1 MVLSSQFLLVIY
13 LLFLSSV
20 LCQVTEFISIDCG
33 GTSNYTD
40 PRTGL
45 AWISDMGMMNS
56 NGKSVLVE
64 NPNGDW
70 MQYRKRRDFPID
82 STKKYCY
89 TLGTKERRRYI
100 VRATFQYGNLGS
112 DQDTYPKFKLY
123 LDATQWSTV
132 TVLDGLRVYVKEMI
146 IRAPSNSI
154 DVCICCA
161 TTGSPFISTLEL
173 RPLNLSMY
181 ATDFEDNFFLK
192 VAARINFGAP
202 SKDDIRYPDDPYDRI
217 WESDLHKRQN
227 FLVGEAPGT
236 VRISTSKN
244 IDIRTREYPPV
255 KVMQTAVVGTQ
266 GVLSYRL
273 NLEDFPA
280 NARAY
285 AYFAEIQDLGANETR
300 KFKLQQPYMP
310 DYSNAVVNIA
320 ENANG
325 SYTLYEPSYM
335 NVTFNFVLS
344 FRFVKTRDSTQGPLL
359 SAIEIS
365 KYQKIAAKTERQD
378 VTVLEALCS
387 MSDGS
392 GWTNDGGD
400 PCIPY
405 SINTSVVSSIRDDST
420 DLLCSALSG
429 KNIKGEIPS
438 ELKNMEALTEL
449 WLDGN
454 SLTGPLPDMSSL
466 INLKIVHIENNSFSG
481 EIPRALLAGKINFK
495 YENNPELHKRKMRFK
510 LILGSSI
517 GVLAILL
524 VLFLGSLYLLHNFRR
539 KILVQKNNEKGD
551 SLRTS
556 TKPSTAYSIARGG
569 HFMDEGARSLIRK
582 GDVISVVD
590 PILIGNVKIESI
602 WRIAEVAIQ
611 CVEHK
616 GCSRPGMQEIVMAI
630 QDAIKIEK
638 GSDQK
643 LSSGSS
649 RAQSS
654 RKTLLT
660 SFLEI
665 ETPDLSNGCMA
676 PSFLLV
682 IYLLFLS
689 SVLCQVTEFI
699 SIDCGGTSNYTDPST
714 GLAWISDMGMMNSN
728 GKSVLV
734 ENPNGDWMQY
744 RKRRDFPIDS
754 TKKYC
759 YTLSTKER
767 RRYIVRAT
775 FQYGNL
781 GSDQDTYPKFK
792 LYLDATLWSTVTVLD
807 GSRVYVKEM
816 IIRAPS
822 NSIDVCICCA
832 TTGTPFISTL
842 ELRPLNLSMYA
853 TDFEDDFFLKVAAR
867 INFGAPSKDAIR
879 YPDDPYDRIWESD
892 LDKRQNFLVGE
903 APGTVRINTS
913 KNIDI
918 RKREYPPVK
927 VMQTAVVGTQGV
939 LSYRLNLQDFPA
951 NARAYAYFAE
961 IQDLGPNEMRKFK
974 LQQPYM
980 PEYSN
985 AVVNIAENANG
996 SNTLYEPSY
1005 MNVTFNFVLS
1015 FRFVKT
1021 RDSTQGPLLSAI
1033 EISKY
1038 QKIAAKTERQDVT
1051 ALEAL
1056 CSMSDGSGW
1065 TNNGGDPC
1073 IPVQWDWVTCSSS
1086 TPPRITKIALSGKN
1100 VKGQIPSELKNMQAL
1115 TELWLDDNSLI
1126 GPLPNMSNLINLKI
1140 LHIGNNSFSG
1150 EIPRALLTGKINL
1163 KYENNPELHK
1173 QRFRLIFGSSIGV
1186 LSILL
1191 VLFLGSD
1198 DKGGR
1203 LSNVNWF
1210 ILLKSSSGDSLRTNT
1225 KPLAAYYANQ
1235 QLTKKSDVYSFGVVL
1250 LELISG
1256 RKPVSVEDFGSDL
1269 NIVHWARSLIRKGDV
1284 ISIVDPILIGNVKI
1298 ESIWRIAEVAIQ
1310 CVKQQGYSRP
1320 RMQEIVQAIQ
1330 DAIKIEKG
1338 SDQKSSS
1345 GGSDAQ
1351 SSRKTFLSSFLEI
1364 ETPDLSNGCIEPS
1377 AR

>member
-1 MVLSSQFLLVIY
+1 
-13 LLFLSSV
+13 
-20 LCQVTEFISIDCG
+20 
-33 GTSNYTD
+33 
-40 PRTGL
+40 
-45 AWISDMGMMNS
+45 MGMMS
-56 NGKSVLVE
+56 HHGKSVQVE
-64 NPNGDW
+64 NPNGDR

-82 STKKYCY
+82 S
-89 TLGTKERRRYI
+89 
-100 VRATFQYGNLGS
+100 S
-112 DQDTYPKFKLY
+112 
-123 LDATQWSTV
+123 
-132 TVLDGLRVYVKEMI
+132 
-146 IRAPSNSI
+146 
-154 DVCICCA
+154 
-161 TTGSPFISTLEL
+161 
-173 RPLNLSMY
+173 
-181 ATDFEDNFFLK
+181 
-192 VAARINFGAP
+192 
-202 SKDDIRYPDDPYDRI
+202 
-217 WESDLHKRQN
+217 
-227 FLVGEAPGT
+227 
-236 VRISTSKN
+236 
-244 IDIRTREYPPV
+244 
-255 KVMQTAVVGTQ
+255 
-266 GVLSYRL
+266 
-273 NLEDFPA
+273 
-280 NARAY
+280 
-285 AYFAEIQDLGANETR
+285 
-300 KFKLQQPYMP
+300 
-310 DYSNAVVNIA
+310 
-320 ENANG
+320 
-325 SYTLYEPSYM
+325 
-335 NVTFNFVLS
+335 
-344 FRFVKTRDSTQGPLL
+344 
-359 SAIEIS
+359 
-365 KYQKIAAKTERQD
+365 
-378 VTVLEALCS
+378 
-387 MSDGS
+387 
-392 GWTNDGGD
+392 
-400 PCIPY
+400 
-405 SINTSVVSSIRDDST
+405 
-420 DLLCSALSG
+420 
-429 KNIKGEIPS
+429 
-438 ELKNMEALTEL
+438 
-449 WLDGN
+449 
-454 SLTGPLPDMSSL
+454 
-466 INLKIVHIENNSFSG
+466 
-481 EIPRALLAGKINFK
+481 
-495 YENNPELHKRKMRFK
+495 
-510 LILGSSI
+510 
-517 GVLAILL
+517 
-524 VLFLGSLYLLHNFRR
+524 
-539 KILVQKNNEKGD
+539 
-551 SLRTS
+551 
-556 TKPSTAYSIARGG
+556 
-569 HFMDEGARSLIRK
+569 
-582 GDVISVVD
+582 
-590 PILIGNVKIESI
+590 
-602 WRIAEVAIQ
+602 
-611 CVEHK
+611 
-616 GCSRPGMQEIVMAI
+616 
-630 QDAIKIEK
+630 
-638 GSDQK
+638 
-643 LSSGSS
+643 
-649 RAQSS
+649 
-654 RKTLLT
+654 
-660 SFLEI
+660 
-665 ETPDLSNGCMA
+665 
-676 PSFLLV
+676 
-682 IYLLFLS
+682 
-689 SVLCQVTEFI
+689 
-699 SIDCGGTSNYTDPST
+699 
-714 GLAWISDMGMMNSN
+714 
-728 GKSVLV
+728 
-734 ENPNGDWMQY
+734 
-744 RKRRDFPIDS
+744 
-754 TKKYC
+754 KKYC

-853 TDFEDDFFLKVAAR
+853 TDFEDNFFLKVAAR

-961 IQDLGPNEMRKFK
+961 IQDLGANETRKFK

-985 AVVNIAENANG
+985 AVLNIAENANG
-996 SNTLYEPSY
+996 SNTLYEPSC

-1021 RDSTQGPLLSAI
+1021 KDSTQGPLLSAI

-1038 QKIAAKTERQDVT
+1038 QKIAAKTDRQDVT

-1056 CSMSDGSGW
+1056 CSMFEGSGW

-1073 IPVQWDWVTCSSS
+1073 IPVHWDWVTCSSS
-1086 TPPRITKIALSGKN
+1086 TPPRITKISLSGKN
-1100 VKGQIPSELKNMQAL
+1100 AKGQIPSELKNMEAL
-1115 TELWLDDNSLI
+1115 TELWLDDNSLT
-1126 GPLPNMSNLINLKI
+1126 GPLPDMSNLINLKI
-1140 LHIGNNSFSG
+1140 LHLENNNLTSSLPSYLASLSKLQELHIGNNSFSG

-1173 QRFRLIFGSSIGV
+1173 QRFKLIFGSSIGV

-1198 DKGGR
+1198 DEGVR
-1203 LSNVNWF
+1203 LSNVNRF
-1210 ILLKSSSGDSLRTNT
+1210 ILLISSGDSLRTNT
-1225 KPLAAYYANQ
+1225 KPLAAYYISLSELEEATNIFSKKIGKGSFGSVYYGKMKDGKEVAVKIMAEAASHRTQQFVTEVALLSRIHHRNLVPLIGYCEDEHQHMLVYEYMHNGTLGDRIHGSVNQKPLDWPARLQIAHDAAKGLEYLHTGCNPARGTVGYLDPEYYANQ

-1284 ISIVDPILIGNVKI
+1284 ISIVDPIMIGNVKI

-1345 GGSDAQ
+1345 GGSEAQ

>member
-1 MVLSSQFLLVIY
+1 
-13 LLFLSSV
+13 
-20 LCQVTEFISIDCG
+20 
-33 GTSNYTD
+33 
-40 PRTGL
+40 
-45 AWISDMGMMNS
+45 MGMMNS
-56 NGKSVLVE
+56 NGKSV
-64 NPNGDW
+64 
-70 MQYRKRRDFPID
+70 I
-82 STKKYCY
+82 
-89 TLGTKERRRYI
+89 
-100 VRATFQYGNLGS
+100 
-112 DQDTYPKFKLY
+112 
-123 LDATQWSTV
+123 
-132 TVLDGLRVYVKEMI
+132 
-146 IRAPSNSI
+146 
-154 DVCICCA
+154 
-161 TTGSPFISTLEL
+161 
-173 RPLNLSMY
+173 
-181 ATDFEDNFFLK
+181 
-192 VAARINFGAP
+192 
-202 SKDDIRYPDDPYDRI
+202 
-217 WESDLHKRQN
+217 
-227 FLVGEAPGT
+227 
-236 VRISTSKN
+236 
-244 IDIRTREYPPV
+244 
-255 KVMQTAVVGTQ
+255 
-266 GVLSYRL
+266 
-273 NLEDFPA
+273 
-280 NARAY
+280 
-285 AYFAEIQDLGANETR
+285 
-300 KFKLQQPYMP
+300 
-310 DYSNAVVNIA
+310 
-320 ENANG
+320 
-325 SYTLYEPSYM
+325 
-335 NVTFNFVLS
+335 
-344 FRFVKTRDSTQGPLL
+344 
-359 SAIEIS
+359 
-365 KYQKIAAKTERQD
+365 
-378 VTVLEALCS
+378 
-387 MSDGS
+387 
-392 GWTNDGGD
+392 
-400 PCIPY
+400 
-405 SINTSVVSSIRDDST
+405 
-420 DLLCSALSG
+420 
-429 KNIKGEIPS
+429 
-438 ELKNMEALTEL
+438 
-449 WLDGN
+449 
-454 SLTGPLPDMSSL
+454 
-466 INLKIVHIENNSFSG
+466 
-481 EIPRALLAGKINFK
+481 
-495 YENNPELHKRKMRFK
+495 
-510 LILGSSI
+510 
-517 GVLAILL
+517 
-524 VLFLGSLYLLHNFRR
+524 
-539 KILVQKNNEKGD
+539 
-551 SLRTS
+551 
-556 TKPSTAYSIARGG
+556 
-569 HFMDEGARSLIRK
+569 
-582 GDVISVVD
+582 
-590 PILIGNVKIESI
+590 
-602 WRIAEVAIQ
+602 
-611 CVEHK
+611 
-616 GCSRPGMQEIVMAI
+616 
-630 QDAIKIEK
+630 
-638 GSDQK
+638 
-643 LSSGSS
+643 
-649 RAQSS
+649 
-654 RKTLLT
+654 
-660 SFLEI
+660 
-665 ETPDLSNGCMA
+665 
-676 PSFLLV
+676 
-682 IYLLFLS
+682 
-689 SVLCQVTEFI
+689 
-699 SIDCGGTSNYTDPST
+699 
-714 GLAWISDMGMMNSN
+714 
-728 GKSVLV
+728 V

-853 TDFEDDFFLKVAAR
+853 TDFEDNFFLKVAAR

-961 IQDLGPNEMRKFK
+961 IQDLGANETRKFK

-985 AVVNIAENANG
+985 AVLNIAENANG

-1038 QKIAAKTERQDVT
+1038 QKIAAKTERQDVI

-1056 CSMSDGSGW
+1056 FSMSDGSGW
-1065 TNNGGDPC
+1065 TNDGGDPC
-1073 IPVQWDWVTCSSS
+1073 IPVHWDWVTCSSS
-1086 TPPRITKIALSGKN
+1086 TPPRITKISLSGKN
-1100 VKGQIPSELKNMQAL
+1100 VKGQIPSELKNMEAL
-1115 TELWLDDNSLI
+1115 TELWLDDNSLT
-1126 GPLPNMSNLINLKI
+1126 GPLPDMSNLINLKI
-1140 LHIGNNSFSG
+1140 LHLENNNLTSSLPSYLGSLSKLQELHIGNNSFSG
-1150 EIPRALLTGKINL
+1150 EIPRALLTRKINL

-1173 QRFRLIFGSSIGV
+1173 QRFKLIFGSSIGV

-1191 VLFLGSD
+1191 VLFLGSVYLLNIFRR
-1198 DKGGR
+1198 KI
-1203 LSNVNWF
+1203 SNQKNNE
-1210 ILLKSSSGDSLRTNT
+1210 KGDSLRTNT
-1225 KPLAAYYANQ
+1225 KPLAAYYISLSELEEATNIFSKKIGKGSFGSVYYGKMKDGKEVAVKIMAEAASHRTQQFVTEVALLSRIHHRNLVPLIGYCEDEHQHMLVYEYMHNGTLGDRIHGSVNQKPLDWPARLQIAHDAAKGLEYLHNGCNPARGTVGYLDPEYYANQ

-1345 GGSDAQ
+1345 GGSEAQ